1 MAYLT
6 ALFEISGLNIL
17 LALSVFATLMVGQF
31 SLAQVG
37 FWSIGAFVTAMLT
50 TMYGIAL
57 FPALIIAGVL
67 CAIIGVALGYPCL
80 RIKGIYLTLATIA
93 FTEIV
98 RVFFSNF
105 HHQVEID
112 GRMVGP
118 AGALGFRGVDVIAAW
133 PQIFTVVFVVCGLF
147 LWIERSR
154 IGLSANA
161 IREDETAAAVMGIN
175 VVLVKVSM
183 FAFGAAVAG
192 VGGGLYA
199 TFSSFV
205 SATNFS
211 FHLAL
216 ISIFYVAVG
225 GMYRFYGP
233 IVGAVLLTALP
244 EVFRFAAEF
253 RMILYGVVVLIV
265 VAVFPRGIVDEI
277 LYRLADR
284 RERKRAKDAQGGSS
298 VSQPAVAGKED

>member
-50 TMYGIAL
+50 TMYGYAL
-57 FPALIIAGVL
+57 FPALAVSGVL
-67 CAIIGVALGYPCL
+67 CALVGIALGYPCL
-80 RIKGIYLTLATIA
+80 RIRGIYLTLATVA
-93 FTEIV
+93 FTEVV
-98 RVFFSNF
+98 RVFFSNL

-112 GRMVGP
+112 GQMVGP

-133 PQIFTVVFVVCGLF
+133 PEIFAVVIVVVGLF
-147 LWIERSR
+147 FWIERSR

-161 IREDETAAAVMGIN
+161 IREDETAAAAMGIN

-199 TFSSFV
+199 SFSSFV
-205 SATNFS
+205 LASNFS

-244 EVFRFAAEF
+244 EFFRFATDY

-265 VAVFPRGIVDEI
+265 VAAFPRGIVDET
-277 LYRLADR
+277 LYRLDER
-284 RERKRAKDAQGGSS
+284 RERKRVKDAQNASAAAQSS
-298 VSQPAVAGKED
+298 AVGTEG

>member
-50 TMYGIAL
+50 TMYGFAL
-57 FPALIIAGVL
+57 FPALAVSGVL
-67 CAIIGVALGYPCL
+67 CAVVGVALGYPCL
-80 RIKGIYLTLATIA
+80 RIRGIYLTLATVA
-93 FTEIV
+93 FTEVV
-98 RVFFSNF
+98 RVFFSNL
-105 HHQVEID
+105 HHQVDID
-112 GRMVGP
+112 GQMVGP

-133 PQIFTVVFVVCGLF
+133 PEIFAVVIVVVGLF
-147 LWIERSR
+147 FWIERSR

-161 IREDETAAAVMGIN
+161 IREDETAAAAMGIN

-199 TFSSFV
+199 SFSSFV
-205 SATNFS
+205 LASNFS

-244 EVFRFAAEF
+244 EFFRFATDY

-265 VAVFPRGIVDEI
+265 VAAFPRGIVDEI
-277 LYRLADR
+277 LYRLDDR
-284 RERKRAKDAQGGSS
+284 RERKRVRDAQSASAAVQSS
-298 VSQPAVAGKED
+298 AVGTEG

>member
-50 TMYGIAL
+50 TMYGFPLFSAL
-57 FPALIIAGVL
+57 LISGVL
-67 CAIIGVALGYPCL
+67 CAIIGIALGYPCL
-80 RIKGIYLTLATIA
+80 RIKGIYLTLATVA
-93 FTEIV
+93 FTEVV
-98 RVFFSNF
+98 RVFLSNL

-112 GRMVGP
+112 DRMVGP
-118 AGALGFRGVDVIAAW
+118 AGALGFRGVAVIAAW
-133 PQIFTVVFVVCGLF
+133 PQIYLVVIIIAGLF
-147 LWIERSR
+147 FWIERSR

-161 IREDETAAAVMGIN
+161 IREDETAAAAMGIN
-175 VVLVKVSM
+175 VVKVKVSM

-192 VGGGLYA
+192 IGGGLYA
-199 TFSSFV
+199 TYSSYV
-205 SATNFS
+205 LASNFS

-233 IVGAVLLTALP
+233 IVGAILLTFLP
-244 EVFRFAAEF
+244 EVFRFATDY

-265 VAVFPRGIVDEI
+265 VAIFPRGIVDEI
-277 LYRLADR
+277 LYRLAER
-284 RERKRAKDAQGGSS
+284 RERKRTEHVQNRTTAKQATITGN
-298 VSQPAVAGKED
+298 EN

>member
-50 TMYGIAL
+50 TMYGFAL
-57 FPALIIAGVL
+57 FPALAVSGVL
-67 CAIIGVALGYPCL
+67 CAVVGVALGYPCL
-80 RIKGIYLTLATIA
+80 RIRGIYLTLATVA
-93 FTEIV
+93 FTEVV
-98 RVFFSNF
+98 RVFFSNL
-105 HHQVEID
+105 HHQVDID
-112 GRMVGP
+112 GQMVGP

-133 PQIFTVVFVVCGLF
+133 PEIFAVVIVVVGLF
-147 LWIERSR
+147 FWIERSR

-161 IREDETAAAVMGIN
+161 IREDETAAAAMGIN

-199 TFSSFV
+199 SFSSFV
-205 SATNFS
+205 LASNFS

-244 EVFRFAAEF
+244 EFFRFATDY

-265 VAVFPRGIVDEI
+265 VAAFPRGIVDEI
-277 LYRLADR
+277 LYRLDER
-284 RERKRAKDAQGGSS
+284 RERKRVRDAQSAS
-298 VSQPAVAGKED
+298 AAVQTSAVGTEG

>member
-50 TMYGIAL
+50 TMYGYAL
-57 FPALIIAGVL
+57 FPALAVSGVL
-67 CAIIGVALGYPCL
+67 CAIVGIALGYPCL
-80 RIKGIYLTLATIA
+80 RIRGIYLTLATVA
-93 FTEIV
+93 FTEVV
-98 RVFFSNF
+98 RVFFSNL

-112 GRMVGP
+112 GQMVGP

-133 PQIFTVVFVVCGLF
+133 PEIFAVVIIVVGLF
-147 LWIERSR
+147 FWIERSR

-161 IREDETAAAVMGIN
+161 IREDETAAAAMGIN

-199 TFSSFV
+199 SFSSFV
-205 SATNFS
+205 LASNFS

-244 EVFRFAAEF
+244 EFFRFATDY

-265 VAVFPRGIVDEI
+265 VAAFPRGIVDEI
-277 LYRLADR
+277 LYRLDER
-284 RERKRAKDAQGGSS
+284 RERKRVKDAQNASAAAQSS
-298 VSQPAVAGKED
+298 AVGTEG